1 MKLITHAPCI
11 TVHAPCTACA
21 SPINALCTLCVLPC
35 TPCAGPMHALC
46 TGHAGPVHTPS
57 NACPVHAQCTPHA
70 HSVNTLCISDACP
83 MHNTF
88 IINAHPV
95 NRCTHPMHA
104 LCKPCACPVL
114 QKDGHQPSLRWS
126 PTILMMVT
134 PIQNMVSHLERMV
147 TKLAKDG
154 HQPSSE

>member
-1 MKLITHAPCI
+1 MKHTYFIMKLIT
-11 TVHAPCTACA
+11 HAPCTACA
-21 SPINALCTLCVLPC
+21 SPMNALCTLCVLLC
-35 TPCAGPMHALC
+35 TPCAGPMHAPC
-46 TGHAGPVHTPS
+46 TGHAGPVHAP
-57 NACPVHAQCTPHA
+57 CTPHA
-70 HSVNTLCISDACP
+70 RSVNTLFIPDAQPVHNPCTPCKLLRTPYACP
-83 MHNTF
+83 MRT
-88 IINAHPV
+88 
-95 NRCTHPMHA
+95 

-147 TKLAKDG
+147 TMLAKDG